1 MESIANRPRPMA
13 SRMQRTYRIE
23 MGGRTVLVALSLAL
37 LTGLVVFYLGVLTG
51 KGSRTAEKPIPE
63 GTPAGAQTGQPAG
76 TDPGKLAFSDALL
89 KDKPVV
95 EDLLKNQQQTTQ
107 QTQDLL
113 TRAQRELTVEEV
125 PAPGLATA
133 RRDAAPG
140 AQPPAALVPAAQ
152 PQTGTQPRNTAQPQ
166 TAAQPQVN
174 APAHRDAPAQPAAR
188 PPANKPAAA
197 ARGDEGLFTVQVFS
211 SQSRES
217 ASQLV
222 NRLKGMGFSAYLNQ
236 FQDASR
242 VTWYRVRVGKTNRSD
257 AERLKSNLEQKANL
271 KTTQVLQL

>member
-23 MGGRTVLVALSLAL
+23 MGGRTVLVSLSLAV
-37 LTGLVVFYLGVLTG
+37 LTGLVVFYMGVLTG
-51 KGSRTAEKPIPE
+51 KGSRTAQMPIPE
-63 GTPAGAQTGQPAG
+63 AVPTEAQSGLPVG
-76 TDPGKLAFSDALL
+76 PGKLAFSDALL

-113 TRAQRELTVEEV
+113 ARAQRELTVEEV

-133 RRDAAPG
+133 RRDSAPG
-140 AQPPAALVPAAQ
+140 TQPPAASAPAKS
-152 PQTGTQPRNTAQPQ
+152 QTGAPPQAAATVPNTAQQQ
-166 TAAQPQVN
+166 TAAP
-174 APAHRDAPAQPAAR
+174 PHRDAPAKPAAR
-188 PPANKPAAA
+188 QPANKAEPAPSGA
-197 ARGDEGLFTVQVFS
+197 EGLFTVQVFS

-236 FQDASR
+236 FQDASH
-242 VTWYRVRVGKTNRSD
+242 VTWYRVRVGKTNRPE
-257 AERLKSNLEQKANL
+257 AERLKSSLEQKANL
-271 KTTQVLQL
+271 KTMQVLQL